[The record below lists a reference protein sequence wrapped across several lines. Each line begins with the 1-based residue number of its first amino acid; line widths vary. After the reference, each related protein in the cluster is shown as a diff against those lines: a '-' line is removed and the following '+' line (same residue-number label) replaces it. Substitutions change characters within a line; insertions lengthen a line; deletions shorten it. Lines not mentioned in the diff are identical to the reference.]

1 MQDDTTSYSPY
12 TDTSPYTI
20 SDLHPKEYIKKLV
33 GLFKEE
39 SEKEGFLKLIT
50 RDHSTDA
57 LHYITQYGVDF
68 GTDEPIVTEHLF
80 KSGTVEIIYDEDT
93 HITMFP
99 TFEEMLGWWKDN
111 FGI

>member
-12 TDTSPYTI
+12 TDTSPHTI
-20 SDLHPKEYIKKLV
+20 SDLHPKEHIKKLV

-68 GTDEPIVTEHLF
+68 GTDEPIA
-80 KSGTVEIIYDEDT
+80 EIIYDEDT

-111 FGI
+111 FGV